1 MLRETLPFEPS
12 DVAITTCPPVF
23 LATYSELLD
32 ELYAQSRAARW
43 NVARKDFAGALY
55 RSALSHFGGAVR
67 DAPHDDAAVETYLRT
82 LRLEDLALA
91 CALRLGSHH
100 AWEEFVANYRPL
112 LYAAARAIVAERGEA
127 YARDLA
133 DSLYAE
139 LYGLDSSGAVRRH
152 SLLEYFHGRSKLA
165 TWLRAVL
172 AQRYVDALRATRR
185 MEPLPDAASG
195 ATPDAIPGAMAGAM
209 ALEMEDSVEHGSRAG
224 ASAIRAYASSRSAN
238 FGREFGD
245 PDRARLMPRLR
256 DALLAAFALL
266 APSDRMLLSLYYLDN
281 LTLAHI
287 ARMRHVHE
295 ATISRQ
301 LDRIR
306 RELREAVTR
315 MLATDRAAQNGCAA
329 GQRLTAAEIE
339 LCFTYVLEDWA
350 FDLNQALRENG
361 AATTTRHNDA
371 EST

>member
-1 MLRETLPFEPS
+1 MLRETPPLAPS
-12 DVAITTCPPVF
+12 DLAITTCSPVF

-32 ELYAQSRAARW
+32 ELYAQSQAARW
-43 NVARKDFAGALY
+43 NVAREDFAGALY
-55 RSALSHFGGAVR
+55 HSATSHFGGAVS
-67 DAPHDDAAVETYLRT
+67 DAPRHDAAVETYLRT

-139 LYGLDSSGAVRRH
+139 LYGLDSSGAVRRR

-165 TWLRAVL
+165 TWLRTVL

-185 MEPLPDAASG
+185 MEPLPDVVSG
-195 ATPDAIPGAMAGAM
+195 AGPRAMAAATPAAM
-209 ALEMEDSVEHGSRAG
+209 ALEMEDSAEHGSRG
-224 ASAIRAYASSRSAN
+224 SGSAIRAQASLRSAN

-266 APSDRMLLSLYYLDN
+266 APCDRMLLSLYYLDN
-281 LTLAHI
+281 LKLAHI
-287 ARMRHVHE
+287 ARMRRVHE

-301 LDRIR
+301 LERIR
-306 RELREAVTR
+306 RELRESVKR
-315 MLATDRAAQNGCAA
+315 MLATDRAAENGCAA
-329 GQRLTAAEIE
+329 RQKLTAAEIE

-350 FDLNQALRENG
+350 FDLSQALRENG
-361 AATTTRHNDA
+361 PATTTRHHDA
-371 EST
+371 GST

>member
-1 MLRETLPFEPS
+1 MPRETPPFEPS
-12 DVAITTCPPVF
+12 DVAITTCSPVF

-43 NVARKDFAGALY
+43 NVAREDFAGALY
-55 RSALSHFGGAVR
+55 RSALSHFGEAVR
-67 DAPHDDAAVETYLRT
+67 DAPHHDAAVETYLRT

-91 CALRLGSHH
+91 CALRLGSHY
-100 AWEEFVANYRPL
+100 AWEEFVANYRPR

-139 LYGLDSSGAVRRH
+139 LYGLDSAGAVRRH

-165 TWLRAVL
+165 TWLRTVL

-185 MEPLPDAASG
+185 MEPLPDSVSG
-195 ATPDAIPGAMAGAM
+195 AMPVTTPDAM
-209 ALEMEDSVEHGSRAG
+209 ALEMEDSVEHGSRRG
-224 ASAIRAYASSRSAN
+224 ASAIRAQASLRSAN

-266 APSDRMLLSLYYLDN
+266 APCDRMLLSLYYLDN

-315 MLATDRAAQNGCAA
+315 MLAIDRAAENGCAA
-329 GQRLTAAEIE
+329 RQRLTAAEIE

-361 AATTTRHNDA
+361 SATTTRHNDA
-371 EST
+371 GPPKEPT